1 MGLRASLPLVVNDSC
16 LGGHV
21 VLLSQKLQ
29 LVSPLCIQQA
39 SVQFSSSSALFWK
52 SYVTPVPG
60 LAPPLPPSLPILPE
74 LQDPMR
80 LEVTHPDLGTQL
92 PVISIVEQVT
102 EGKRVLIDCTDSF
115 QSLLMTL
122 GDKEN
127 Y

>member
-1 MGLRASLPLVVNDSC
+1 M
-16 LGGHV
+16 

-29 LVSPLCIQQA
+29 LVSPLCVRQA

-80 LEVTHPDLGTQL
+80 LEVTHPDLGSQL

-102 EGKRVLIDCTDSF
+102 KGKRVLIDCTDSF